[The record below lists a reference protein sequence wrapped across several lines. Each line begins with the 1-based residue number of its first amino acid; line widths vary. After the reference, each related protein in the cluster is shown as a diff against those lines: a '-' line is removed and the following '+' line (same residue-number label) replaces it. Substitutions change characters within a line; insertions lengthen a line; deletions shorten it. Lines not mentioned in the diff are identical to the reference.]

1 MILSQF
7 QKVGRELSN
16 SNLSSSQSGNLSI
29 RMGDRLIITRRGCN
43 LGCLEEHD
51 LIETGINKN
60 DRCTPLASVELA
72 VHRAIYQ
79 RTPAMSIIHAHPL
92 HAIALSLT
100 EQEIIPNDTEGLS
113 IMGPV
118 PVLGWN
124 MEVKPGG
131 LADIIGQALNQ
142 HKVVMIHGHGSFA
155 IGQLLEEAHS
165 YTAQLEESCRVICLL
180 RTLQTSPQI
189 SKQ

>member
-1 MILSQF
+1 
-7 QKVGRELSN
+7 
-16 SNLSSSQSGNLSI
+16 
-29 RMGDRLIITRRGCN
+29 MGDRLIITRRGCN

-124 MEVKPGG
+124 MEVRPEG
-131 LADIIGQALNQ
+131 
-142 HKVVMIHGHGSFA
+142 
-155 IGQLLEEAHS
+155 
-165 YTAQLEESCRVICLL
+165 
-180 RTLQTSPQI
+180 
-189 SKQ
+189 